1 MRHYLPGLG
10 RFISRVHL
18 HQAVA
23 MGRTTYRE
31 LRDVWGINIGPPGTM
46 EAFARGRAPEHP
58 YSYAK
63 GNPTNLIDPS
73 GRTPFRSIV
82 YQCDEHP
89 QCNPAQERDVI
100 EQRIHQLEEALR
112 QRRVPPAGGESD
124 VAVATSCECRN
135 GQTVSVTRCGF
146 WYWHDT
152 TPCFRL
158 CLNEHEQTHRYQC
171 KVRGAA
177 EFARLFGRP
186 EEWWKRWNLETD
198 AYEREV
204 KCLRRLLSSA
214 G

>member
-1 MRHYLPGLG
+1 MRYYLPGIG
-10 RFISRVHL
+10 RFLSRVHL

-23 MGRTTYRE
+23 MGKTTYRE
-31 LRDVWGINIGPPGTM
+31 LRDVWGINIGPVGTPR
-46 EAFARGRAPEHP
+46 AFARNRTPEHP
-58 YSYAK
+58 YAYAE

-100 EQRIHQLEEALR
+100 EQRIRQLEDYLR
-112 QRRVPPAGGESD
+112 TRETPPGGGEAG

-135 GQTVSVTRCGF
+135 GQTVAVTRCGY
-146 WYWHDT
+146 WYWHET

-158 CLNEHEQTHRYQC
+158 CLNEHEQTHREQC
-171 KVRGAA
+171 KVRGPQGLN
-177 EFARLFGRP
+177 ELYQRN
-186 EEWWKRWNLETD
+186 RWNAEKA

-204 KCLRRLLSSA
+204 ACLRRLLR
-214 G
+214 GIPR